1 MGMRRYGRSTNF
13 LGCIFFS
20 TVFIYVYDNAIR
32 GWRNSL
38 RTGGNRRPG
47 SAEIVPSQA
56 IDTFEITVI
65 HNDVLSGRQAPM
77 YAIVETGGKQY
88 RVENGTLVQVESLPG
103 DVGGTVELNHV
114 RLVHGDKGVL
124 VGQPLVKGAKVT
136 AEIVDQGR
144 TRSIM
149 VFKKQRRKNYR
160 RTKGHRQGY
169 TKLRITGI
177 ATA

>member
-1 MGMRRYGRSTNF
+1 
-13 LGCIFFS
+13 
-20 TVFIYVYDNAIR
+20 
-32 GWRNSL
+32 
-38 RTGGNRRPG
+38 
-47 SAEIVPSQA
+47 
-56 IDTFEITVI
+56 
-65 HNDVLSGRQAPM
+65 M

-88 RVENGTLVQVESLPG
+88 RVENGSLVHVERLSG
-103 DVGGTVELNHV
+103 DVGGTVELSDV
-114 RLVHGDKGVL
+114 RLVHGDNGLV

-160 RTKGHRQGY
+160 RTKGHRQSF

-177 ATA
+177 HTA

>member
-1 MGMRRYGRSTNF
+1 MRGVLAIAFMLPSVRRQLVAKIAYEQGAVWRWHF
-13 LGCIFFS
+13 L
-20 TVFIYVYDNAIR
+20 
-32 GWRNSL
+32 
-38 RTGGNRRPG
+38 
-47 SAEIVPSQA
+47 
-56 IDTFEITVI
+56 DTSEITVI
-65 HNDVLSGRQAPM
+65 HNDVLLGREAFM

-88 RVENGTLVQVESLPG
+88 RVENGALLQVERLSG
-103 DVGGTVELNHV
+103 DVGGRVVLSDV

-124 VGQPLVKGAKVT
+124 VGQPLVKGATVT

-160 RTKGHRQGY
+160 RTKGHRQNF

-177 ATA
+177 ETA

>member
-1 MGMRRYGRSTNF
+1 
-13 LGCIFFS
+13 
-20 TVFIYVYDNAIR
+20 
-32 GWRNSL
+32 
-38 RTGGNRRPG
+38 
-47 SAEIVPSQA
+47 
-56 IDTFEITVI
+56 
-65 HNDVLSGRQAPM
+65 M

-88 RVENGTLVQVESLPG
+88 RVENGSLLQVERLSG
-103 DVGGTVELNHV
+103 DVGGRVVLSEV

-136 AEIVDQGR
+136 AEIIDQDR

-160 RTKGHRQGY
+160 RTKGHRQNF

-177 ATA
+177 ETA

>member
-1 MGMRRYGRSTNF
+1 
-13 LGCIFFS
+13 
-20 TVFIYVYDNAIR
+20 
-32 GWRNSL
+32 
-38 RTGGNRRPG
+38 
-47 SAEIVPSQA
+47 
-56 IDTFEITVI
+56 
-65 HNDVLSGRQAPM
+65 M

-88 RVENGTLVQVESLPG
+88 RVENGTVVQVESLSG
-103 DVGGTVELNHV
+103 DVGGTVELSDV
-114 RLVHGDKGVL
+114 RLVHGDNGLV

-160 RTKGHRQGY
+160 RTKGHRQSF

-177 ATA
+177 HTA

>member
-1 MGMRRYGRSTNF
+1 
-13 LGCIFFS
+13 
-20 TVFIYVYDNAIR
+20 
-32 GWRNSL
+32 
-38 RTGGNRRPG
+38 
-47 SAEIVPSQA
+47 
-56 IDTFEITVI
+56 
-65 HNDVLSGRQAPM
+65 M

-88 RVENGTLVQVESLPG
+88 RVENGTLVQVERLSG
-103 DVGGTVELNHV
+103 DVGGTVELSDV
-114 RLVHGDKGVL
+114 RLLHGDNGLV

-160 RTKGHRQGY
+160 RTKGHRQSF

-177 ATA
+177 HTA

>member
-1 MGMRRYGRSTNF
+1 MLTITSSEVGEIAYEQGGTAGLAVPRSF
-13 LGCIFFS
+13 P
-20 TVFIYVYDNAIR
+20 AK
-32 GWRNSL
+32 
-38 RTGGNRRPG
+38 
-47 SAEIVPSQA
+47 A

-65 HNDVLSGRQAPM
+65 HNDVLSGRQALM

>member
-1 MGMRRYGRSTNF
+1 
-13 LGCIFFS
+13 
-20 TVFIYVYDNAIR
+20 
-32 GWRNSL
+32 
-38 RTGGNRRPG
+38 
-47 SAEIVPSQA
+47 
-56 IDTFEITVI
+56 
-65 HNDVLSGRQAPM
+65 M

-88 RVENGTLVQVESLPG
+88 RVENGILVQVERLSG
-103 DVGGTVELNHV
+103 DVGGTVELSDV
-114 RLVHGDKGVL
+114 RLVHGDNGLV

-160 RTKGHRQGY
+160 RTKGHRQSF

-177 ATA
+177 HTA

>member
-1 MGMRRYGRSTNF
+1 
-13 LGCIFFS
+13 
-20 TVFIYVYDNAIR
+20 
-32 GWRNSL
+32 
-38 RTGGNRRPG
+38 
-47 SAEIVPSQA
+47 
-56 IDTFEITVI
+56 
-65 HNDVLSGRQAPM
+65 M

-88 RVENGTLVQVESLPG
+88 RVENGSHLQVESLAG
-103 DVGGTVELNHV
+103 DVGGTVELSDV
-114 RLVHGDKGVL
+114 RLVHGDNGLV

-160 RTKGHRQGY
+160 RTKGHRQGF

-177 ATA
+177 HTA

>member
-1 MGMRRYGRSTNF
+1 
-13 LGCIFFS
+13 
-20 TVFIYVYDNAIR
+20 
-32 GWRNSL
+32 
-38 RTGGNRRPG
+38 
-47 SAEIVPSQA
+47 
-56 IDTFEITVI
+56 
-65 HNDVLSGRQAPM
+65 M

-88 RVENGTLVQVESLPG
+88 RVENGTLVQVERLSG
-103 DVGGTVELNHV
+103 DVGGTVELSAV
-114 RLVHGDKGVL
+114 RLVHGDNGLV

-160 RTKGHRQGY
+160 RTKGHRQSF

-177 ATA
+177 HTA